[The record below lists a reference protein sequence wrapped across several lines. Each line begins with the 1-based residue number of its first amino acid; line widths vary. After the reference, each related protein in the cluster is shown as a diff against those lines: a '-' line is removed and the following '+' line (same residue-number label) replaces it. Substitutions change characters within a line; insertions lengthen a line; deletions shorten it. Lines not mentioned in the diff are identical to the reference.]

1 METFSEIF
9 WAGVKKYCVQIV
21 AASLF
26 GLTLIIFPGLR
37 RVLVKFSDFV
47 KNSLR
52 KSPEQK
58 EKFVPVSSGNV
69 ERKRTHV
76 DTNRFLFGIIFVVF
90 LCIVLALLF
99 KFGEDALKFIF
110 PLYLLLA
117 ILFVPLQFRP
127 VSKNEIAKA
136 ETGDADL
143 QYSLA
148 EHYAVKDQNRNAYMW
163 YYVATMSG
171 HKSAAEKCKKLERK
185 KKISPSEA
193 LEAQSEAG
201 KIYTK
206 IQTRLKLEFEKFREL
221 SMKGDSVAQYNL
233 GWMYQHGEHVQQ
245 DNFRAYVWYYLADLC
260 GDAAAN
266 AQLKQ
271 FAEKLFPSQIEAA
284 QSEAREKFAAI
295 KKFLEVK

>member
-9 WAGVKKYCVQIV
+9 CAGLKKYGVEIV

-26 GLTLIIFPGLR
+26 GVTLIIFPGLR

-58 EKFVPVSSGNV
+58 EKFVPVSSGNI
-69 ERKRTHV
+69 ERKRPPVNTY
-76 DTNRFLFGIIFVVF
+76 LISFGIMFVVDICVF
-90 LCIVLALLF
+90 AVLWF

-110 PLYLLLA
+110 PLYFLSA
-117 ILFVPLQFRP
+117 IPFVILQLRP
-127 VSKNEIAKA
+127 VSKNEIANA
-136 ETGDADL
+136 ETGDAAS

-148 EHYAVKDQNRNAYMW
+148 EHYALKAQNRNAYMW

-171 HKSAAEKCKKLERK
+171 HGLAAKKCKKLERK
-185 KKISPSEA
+185 KTISPSEA

-201 KIYTK
+201 KIYAK
-206 IQTRLKLEFEKFREL
+206 IQERLKHEFENFQEL
-221 SMKGDSVAQYNL
+221 AMKGDSVAQYNL

-260 GDAAAN
+260 GDGAAN
-266 AQLKQ
+266 SQLKK
-271 FAEKLFPSQIEAA
+271 FGEKLFPSQIEAA
-284 QSEAREKFAAI
+284 QSEAREKFEAVR
-295 KKFLEVK
+295 KFLEVK